1 MRKTIPSEDVGAKIV
16 EWYSCI
22 IARSMDD
29 AVLLHEEI
37 KQMLKKMEPSDS
49 ILAYYSL
56 VEYRYTMMRD
66 QTTDEQAGDE
76 MIERISPAVSE
87 SLDNMLR
94 YMYYFVS
101 GQHEFMHHRYRSAIR
116 LFRKAE
122 RLLEYVKDEAEE
134 AEFQYYMGIALM
146 QIGHNAYACSYLEE
160 AIVMFKRLGY
170 TERIIFATN
179 ILAAIYSISNMHDKA
194 KEILNENLILSSD
207 LPYARHLVVNTM
219 GINAYREK
227 DYETARSCFEQNVA
241 SDNFQDYIVT
251 AKSRYSLARVLFV
264 LGYQK
269 EAEIEL
275 ERAIIEIDKHQSEE
289 YKIRCMILQKVYVK
303 EELTS
308 LDEEFSKFEEFN
320 MLYACEEL
328 SEELSSF
335 FQDRLDMKNAFDYMQ
350 RAYRA
355 KQKTL
360 TLGVGQN

>member
-1 MRKTIPSEDVGAKIV
+1 MIETKPSEEVGAKIV

-22 IARSMDD
+22 IARSIDE
-29 AVLLHEEI
+29 AVLLHDEI
-37 KQMLKKMEPSDS
+37 KQMLKTMEPSDS

-66 QTTDEQAGDE
+66 QATNEQAGEE
-76 MIERISPAVSE
+76 MIERVSSTIDE
-87 SLDNMLR
+87 SVDHMLR

-122 RLLEYVKDEAEE
+122 RLLEYVNDEAEE
-134 AEFQYYMGIALM
+134 AEFQYYMGMALM

-170 TERIIFATN
+170 TERIIFSTN
-179 ILAAIYSISNMHDKA
+179 ILAGIYSISNIHDKA
-194 KEILNENLILSSD
+194 KEILDENISLSANF
-207 LPYARHLVVNTM
+207 PYSSHLVTFTM

-227 DYETARSCFEQNVA
+227 DYYSAKRYFEQNISSVKFK
-241 SDNFQDYIVT
+241 NYLVT
-251 AKSRYSLARVLFV
+251 AKARYCLARVLFM
-264 LGYQK
+264 LGYQDEGEK
-269 EAEIEL
+269 ELKQAIEDL
-275 ERAIIEIDKHQSEE
+275 EQNNSKEFL
-289 YKIRCMILQKVYVK
+289 IRCNILKKIFVEKDFIGLDQEFDVL
-303 EELTS
+303 EEQ
-308 LDEEFSKFEEFN
+308 N

-328 SEELSSF
+328 SEELATIFHEKQELEKALSY
-335 FQDRLDMKNAFDYMQ
+335 MK

-360 TLGVGQN
+360 SLGVGLD

>member
-76 MIERISPAVSE
+76 MIERISPTVSE

-134 AEFQYYMGIALM
+134 AEFQYYMGMALM
-146 QIGHNAYACSYLEE
+146 RINHNAYACSYLEE

-179 ILAAIYSISNMHDKA
+179 ILAGIYSMSDMHKEA
-194 KEILNENLILSSD
+194 KEILEDNLLTSKRF
-207 LPYARHLVVNTM
+207 PYSKHLVIFTM

-227 DYETARSCFEQNVA
+227 DYFNAKIYLEQNTLTEE
-241 SDNFQDYIVT
+241 FQGYSVT
-251 AKSRYSLARVLFV
+251 AQARYCLARVLFM
-264 LGYQK
+264 LGIK
-269 EAEIEL
+269 EEA
-275 ERAIIEIDKHQSEE
+275 
-289 YKIRCMILQKVYVK
+289 K
-303 EELTS
+303 EELTRAVHE
-308 LDEEFSKFEEFN
+308 LKKHNNEEFLIKCSILQKLYLEKDYDGIQKDLALLEEQN
-320 MLYACEEL
+320 MLYTCEEL
-328 SEELSSF
+328 SLELSTI
-335 FQDRLDMKNAFDYMQ
+335 FQDQQDMERALHLMKS
-350 RAYRA
+350 AYRA
-355 KQKTL
+355 KQKSL
-360 TLGVGQN
+360 TLGVGLD

>member
-76 MIERISPAVSE
+76 MIERVSPAVSE

-101 GQHEFMHHRYRSAIR
+101 GQHEFIHHRYRSAIR

-134 AEFQYYMGIALM
+134 AEFQYYMGLALLK
-146 QIGHNAYACSYLEE
+146 INHNAYACSYLEE
-160 AIVMFKRLGY
+160 AIVIFKRLGY
-170 TERIIFATN
+170 TERIIFSTN
-179 ILAAIYSISNMHDKA
+179 ILAGIYSISDMHNEA
-194 KEILNENLILSSD
+194 KEILNENMSLSSKY
-207 LPYARHLVVNTM
+207 PYARQLVINTM
-219 GINAYREK
+219 GINAYRER
-227 DYETARSCFEQNVA
+227 EFENAKKHFQNNLLAVE
-241 SDNFQDYIVT
+241 FQDYFVF
-251 AKSRYSLARVLFV
+251 AQARYCLARVLFL
-264 LGYQK
+264 LGNRT
-269 EAEIEL
+269 EAEEEL
-275 ERAIIEIDKHQSEE
+275 KQALHEVKKHKNEE
-289 YKIRCMILQKVYVK
+289 FLIRCNILKKIYVENFEGLEQEFDLL
-303 EELTS
+303 EEH
-308 LDEEFSKFEEFN
+308 N

-328 SEELSSF
+328 SKELSTV
-335 FQDRLDMKNAFDYMQ
+335 FQEKEEMERALGFMQ

-355 KQKTL
+355 KQKSL
-360 TLGVGQN
+360 TLGVGSD